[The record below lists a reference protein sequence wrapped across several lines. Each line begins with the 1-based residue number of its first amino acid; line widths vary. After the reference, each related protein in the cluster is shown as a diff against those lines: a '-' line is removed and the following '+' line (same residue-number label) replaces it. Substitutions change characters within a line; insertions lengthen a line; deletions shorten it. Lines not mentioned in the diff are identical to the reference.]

1 MSEAIFSCRGISLS
15 LGGRAILDDVSL
27 GVASGEV
34 LGLIG
39 PNGAGKTS
47 LFEVLTGRYRQDAG
61 SVSLNGLSIE
71 SMSTHNRARL
81 GLARTYQSPIVPS
94 SMTIDEVFRAARL
107 AYKPFCSRFDAEH
120 AAHRAGFAQQWDH
133 SAGALDTF
141 DRRKLLLACLLL
153 REPQVLLLDEPASG
167 LINSEIDELDLII
180 RRQVDEYALAVIV
193 IEHRLELL
201 AAIAERVVV
210 LDLGQVIASGTP
222 GTVFANPRVH
232 AAYFA
237 GSRQWLKS

>member
-1 MSEAIFSCRGISLS
+1 MSEPIFSCRGISLS
-15 LGGRAILDDVSL
+15 LGGRDILNDVGL
-27 GVASGEV
+27 DVAAGEV
-34 LGLIG
+34 LGFVG

-47 LFEVLTGRYRQDAG
+47 LFEVLTGHYRAQAG
-61 SVSLNGLSIE
+61 EVMLGSGAIDGW
-71 SMSTHNRARL
+71 TIHDRARH

-107 AYKPFCSRFDAEH
+107 AYRPHRSRFDAKH
-120 AAHRAGFAQQWDH
+120 AARFAGFHQHWDRP
-133 SAGALDTF
+133 AGTLSTF
-141 DRRKLLLACLLL
+141 DRRKLLLACLLM
-153 REPQVLLLDEPASG
+153 RRPKVLLLDEPASG

-222 GTVFANPRVH
+222 GAAFGGPRVQ

-237 GSRQWLKS
+237 GS

>member
-15 LGGRAILDDVSL
+15 LGGRDILDDVGL
-27 GVASGEV
+27 QVAAGEV
-34 LGLIG
+34 LGLVG

-47 LFEVLTGRYRQDAG
+47 LFEVLTGRYRARSGEVALEGEAIDG
-61 SVSLNGLSIE
+61 WSI
-71 SMSTHNRARL
+71 HDRARH

-107 AYKPFCSRFDAEH
+107 AYRPHCSRFDAEH
-120 AAHRAGFAQQWDH
+120 AARLAGFHQHWDRP
-133 SAGALDTF
+133 AGTLDTF
-141 DRRKLLLACLLL
+141 DRRKLLLACLLM
-153 REPQVLLLDEPASG
+153 RKPRVLLLDEPASG

-210 LDLGQVIASGTP
+210 LDLGQVIASGSP
-222 GTVFANPRVH
+222 AAVFDDPRVH

-237 GSRQWLKS
+237 GA